1 MLPCSVIRSGVTKEC
16 TLKDGNN
23 ETGSKATLAGGW
35 NGGMGM
41 LSHKCSLLVPITS
54 FVILWL
60 GANEC
65 LAQGPIAEFQ
75 KIVRDKAA
83 FAESDLTA
91 LDQGETVIKLLPA
104 RDKREI
110 AMCGAVHLQAS
121 AEMFLQSF
129 RENMTRK
136 SSPAILEIGSF
147 RNPPSLDDLQALT
160 IEERDIEDLR
170 HCVVGDCRLKLSATM
185 IERLQGEVDWT
196 ATDYRIQV
204 TQILKQMLVDYVRD
218 YLGRGDAAL
227 IQYDDKWKAIRLAD
241 EQDELLAASSY
252 DSLADAKENAR
263 SFSKPDVTLI
273 DNVLVWS
280 KIKFGLKPVFAINH
294 IMIYTRAQKAGAEM
308 LIISKQ
314 IYANHY
320 FDSSLALTAFLN
332 IPGPPR
338 KSYLLY
344 EHRSRVDGLEG
355 PFSKIKRGLI
365 EDKAVK
371 SLESIL
377 HQSQVMLDAHAL
389 SVDDS
394 SAAPTALGRN
404 WKRWR
409 LGRLHFFVLL
419 LWVTAFAMLI
429 GVRAYGWKGRIS
441 QSRNY

>member
-1 MLPCSVIRSGVTKEC
+1 M
-16 TLKDGNN
+16 
-23 ETGSKATLAGGW
+23 
-35 NGGMGM
+35 
-41 LSHKCSLLVPITS
+41 
-54 FVILWL
+54 
-60 GANEC
+60 
-65 LAQGPIAEFQ
+65 
-75 KIVRDKAA
+75 
-83 FAESDLTA
+83 
-91 LDQGETVIKLLPA
+91 PA

-196 ATDYRIQV
+196 APDYRIQV

-332 IPGPPR
+332 IPGPPP

-377 HQSQVMLDAHAL
+377 HQSQVMLDARAL
-389 SVDDS
+389 SVADS

>member
-1 MLPCSVIRSGVTKEC
+1 MRLKCLDAFACNERVHNEVESKQKSIETNPRHRLARNEMLNKNRSVLMLIACFGV
-16 TLKDGNN
+16 
-23 ETGSKATLAGGW
+23 
-35 NGGMGM
+35 
-41 LSHKCSLLVPITS
+41 
-54 FVILWL
+54 LWL
-60 GANEC
+60 GLNDC
-65 LAQGPIAEFQ
+65 MAQDRNAVLQQIF
-75 KIVRDKAA
+75 RDKVEL
-83 FAESDLTA
+83 AESDLTA

-110 AMCGAVHLQAS
+110 AMGGAVRLQAS

-196 ATDYRIQV
+196 APDYRIQV

-263 SFSKPDVTLI
+263 SFSKPNVTLI

-280 KIKFGLKPVFAINH
+280 KIKFGLKPVF
-294 IMIYTRAQKAGAEM
+294 
-308 LIISKQ
+308 
-314 IYANHY
+314 
-320 FDSSLALTAFLN
+320 
-332 IPGPPR
+332 
-338 KSYLLY
+338 
-344 EHRSRVDGLEG
+344 
-355 PFSKIKRGLI
+355 
-365 EDKAVK
+365 
-371 SLESIL
+371 
-377 HQSQVMLDAHAL
+377 
-389 SVDDS
+389 
-394 SAAPTALGRN
+394 
-404 WKRWR
+404 
-409 LGRLHFFVLL
+409 
-419 LWVTAFAMLI
+419 
-429 GVRAYGWKGRIS
+429 
-441 QSRNY
+441 

>member
-1 MLPCSVIRSGVTKEC
+1 
-16 TLKDGNN
+16 
-23 ETGSKATLAGGW
+23 
-35 NGGMGM
+35 M
-41 LSHKCSLLVPITS
+41 LSHRCGLLVPITS

-65 LAQGPIAEFQ
+65 LAQAPSAEFR
-75 KIVRDKAA
+75 KILRNEAA
-83 FAESDLTA
+83 FAESDLTT
-91 LDQGETVIKLLPA
+91 LDQGETVIKLLPV

-110 AMCGAVHLQAS
+110 AMCGMVRIQAS

-136 SSPAILEIGSF
+136 SNPAILEIGSF

-170 HCVVGDCRLKLSATM
+170 QCVVGDCRLKLSATM
-185 IERLQGEVDWT
+185 IERLQRGVDWT

-204 TQILKQMLVDYVRD
+204 TQLLKQMLVDYVRD
-218 YLGRGDAAL
+218 YLARGNAAL
-227 IQYDDKWKAIRLAD
+227 IQYDDKSKAIRLAD
-241 EQDELLAASSY
+241 EQNELLAASSY
-252 DSLADAKENAR
+252 DSMADTKETAK

-273 DNVLVWS
+273 DNALVWS

-294 IMIYTRAQKAGAEM
+294 IMIYKRAQKVGAEM
-308 LIISKQ
+308 LIISQQ
-314 IYANHY
+314 IFANHY
-320 FDSSLALTAFLN
+320 FDSSLALTAFVN
-332 IPGPPR
+332 IPDPAP

-344 EHRSRVDGLEG
+344 EHRSRLDGLEG
-355 PFSKIKRGLI
+355 QLSKIKRGLI

-377 HQSQVMLDAHAL
+377 HQSQVTLDARAL
-389 SVDDS
+389 NVADS
-394 SAAPTALGRN
+394 SAAPAAVELN

-409 LGRLHFFVLL
+409 VGRLHIFVLL

-429 GVRAYGWKGRIS
+429 GVRAYGWKGSIS
-441 QSRNY
+441 QGRNY

>member
-1 MLPCSVIRSGVTKEC
+1 
-16 TLKDGNN
+16 
-23 ETGSKATLAGGW
+23 
-35 NGGMGM
+35 M

-60 GANEC
+60 GANDC
-65 LAQGPIAEFQ
+65 LAQAPIADFR
-75 KIVRDKAA
+75 KILRDKAA
-83 FAESDLTA
+83 FAESDLTT
-91 LDQGETVIKLLPA
+91 LDQGETIIKLLPV

-110 AMCGAVHLQAS
+110 AMCGMVRLRAS

-136 SSPAILEIGSF
+136 SNPAILEIGSF

-170 HCVVGDCRLKLSATM
+170 QCVVGDCRLKLSATM

-196 ATDYRIQV
+196 ATDYQIQV
-204 TQILKQMLVDYVRD
+204 TQLLKQMLVDYARD

-227 IQYDDKWKAIRLAD
+227 IQYDDKGKTFRLAD
-241 EQDELLAASSY
+241 EQHDLLAASSY
-252 DSLADAKENAR
+252 DSLADATENAK

-273 DNVLVWS
+273 DTALVWS

-294 IMIYTRAQKAGAEM
+294 IMIYKRTQKVGAEL
-308 LIISKQ
+308 LIVSKQ

-332 IPGPPR
+332 LPGPTS

-344 EHRSRVDGLEG
+344 ENRSRVDGLEG
-355 PFSKIKRGLI
+355 PFSKLKRGLI
-365 EDKAVK
+365 EDKAVN

-377 HQSQVMLDAHAL
+377 HQSQLTVNARAL
-389 SVDDS
+389 NLADS
-394 SAAPTALGRN
+394 LAAPVTVERS
-404 WKRWR
+404 WRRWR
-409 LGRLHFFVLL
+409 LGRVHALVFLSI
-419 LWVTAFAMLI
+419 TAFAMLL
-429 GVRAYGWKGRIS
+429 GLRTYGWTGHWRGTH
-441 QSRNY
+441 Y

>member
-1 MLPCSVIRSGVTKEC
+1 
-16 TLKDGNN
+16 
-23 ETGSKATLAGGW
+23 
-35 NGGMGM
+35 M
-41 LSHKCSLLVPITS
+41 LSHRCGLLVPITS

-65 LAQGPIAEFQ
+65 LAQAPSAEFR
-75 KIVRDKAA
+75 KILRNEAA
-83 FAESDLTA
+83 FAESDLTT
-91 LDQGETVIKLLPA
+91 LDQGETVIKLLPV

-110 AMCGAVHLQAS
+110 AMCGMVRIQAS

-136 SSPAILEIGSF
+136 SNPAILEIGSF

-170 HCVVGDCRLKLSATM
+170 QCVVGDCRLKLSATM
-185 IERLQGEVDWT
+185 IERLQRGVDWT

-204 TQILKQMLVDYVRD
+204 TQLLKQMLVDYVRD
-218 YLGRGDAAL
+218 YLARGNAAL
-227 IQYDDKWKAIRLAD
+227 IQYDDKSKAIRLAD
-241 EQDELLAASSY
+241 EQNELLAASSY
-252 DSLADAKENAR
+252 DSMADTKETAK

-273 DNVLVWS
+273 DNALVWS

-294 IMIYTRAQKAGAEM
+294 IMIYKRAQKVGAEM
-308 LIISKQ
+308 LIISQQ
-314 IYANHY
+314 IFANHY
-320 FDSSLALTAFLN
+320 FDSSLALTAFVN
-332 IPGPPR
+332 IPDPAP

-344 EHRSRVDGLEG
+344 EHRSRLDGLEG
-355 PFSKIKRGLI
+355 PLSKIKRGLI

-377 HQSQVMLDAHAL
+377 HQSQVTLDARAL
-389 SVDDS
+389 NVADS
-394 SAAPTALGRN
+394 SAAPAAVELN

-409 LGRLHFFVLL
+409 VGRLHIFVLL

-429 GVRAYGWKGRIS
+429 GVRAYGWKGSIS
-441 QSRNY
+441 QGRNY